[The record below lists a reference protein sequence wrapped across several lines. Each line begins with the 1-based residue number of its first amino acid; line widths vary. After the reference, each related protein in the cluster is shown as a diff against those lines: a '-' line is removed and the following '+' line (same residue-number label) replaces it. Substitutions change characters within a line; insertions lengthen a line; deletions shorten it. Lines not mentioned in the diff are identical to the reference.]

1 MSNNVSKGMTM
12 ADQNTVPNQKPRLQ
26 VQPYL
31 PPDATAPGPINVQGF
46 ERIAS
51 TSGGLV
57 LLARGLRQGGVAG
70 WLQAIVGGALLAR
83 GVTATCPVKRA
94 LAATSFE
101 KKLAEENGW
110 HSATALTTRIVIRRP
125 RNQVYAYWRNFSNL
139 SHFMT
144 HIERIEMLSDHR
156 SRWVVKAP
164 VGQTVEWTAHVM
176 EDVPD
181 RRIAWE
187 TEYDADIR
195 SAGWVEFDDT
205 PDGRGTQVTVMIAYE
220 PPGGKLGHLAARIWN
235 EDPATQLCE
244 DLENLKSI
252 LEAGADRPLN

>member
-1 MSNNVSKGMTM
+1 M
-12 ADQNTVPNQKPRLQ
+12 ADQSTVQHQSPKLQ

-31 PPDATAPGPINVQGF
+31 PPDALPSGPTNVQGL
-46 ERIAS
+46 ERLAS
-51 TSGGLV
+51 TSGGVV

-70 WLQAIVGGALLAR
+70 LLQALVGGALLAR
-83 GVTATCPVKRA
+83 GVTAKCPVKRA

-101 KKLAEENGW
+101 KQLAQENGW
-110 HSATALTTRIVIRRP
+110 HSATAITTRITIRRP
-125 RNQVYAYWRNFSNL
+125 RSQVYAYWRNFNNL

-144 HIERIEMLSDHR
+144 HIERIEMLSDNR

-164 VGQTVEWTAHVM
+164 AGQTVEWTAHVM

-195 SAGWVEFDDT
+195 SAGWVEFEDA
-205 PDGRGTQVTVMIAYE
+205 PDGRSTQATVMIAYE
-220 PPGGKLGHLAARIWN
+220 PPGGKLGHLAARIWH

-244 DLENLKSI
+244 DLENLKAI